1 LLSLSCFGLFLSLS
15 CSPFAAS
22 PSSSPQ
28 NPHQIPS
35 PYNGLLFFFF
45 FVLDFAA
52 LVSLHP
58 AATAA
63 AAL

>member
-1 LLSLSCFGLFLSLS
+1 LLFF
-15 CSPFAAS
+15 F
-22 PSSSPQ
+22 
-28 NPHQIPS
+28 
-35 PYNGLLFFFF
+35 FFFF